1 MPIENALI
9 TPAYAAICALVYVA
23 LSVRTLLLRRQG
35 GVAIGDGNQP
45 VLSRAIRAHANFSE
59 YVPLALVLMFFLEV
73 SGAAGGWMHVLGVL
87 LVLGRVS
94 HAFGVSQVE
103 ENYIYRVS
111 GMALTFTVIISAAAR
126 ILVQYLS

>member
-9 TPAYAAICALVYVA
+9 TPVYAAICALIYVV

-35 GVAIGDGNQP
+35 RVAIGDGNQP

-59 YVPLALVLMFFLEV
+59 YVPLALILMFFLEV
-73 SGAAGGWMHVLGVL
+73 SGAAGGWMHVLGAML
-87 LVLGRVS
+87 ILGRVS
-94 HAFGVSQVE
+94 HAFGVSQVD

-126 ILVQYLS
+126 IFIQYLS